1 MSDLIIDGATVITM
15 DPQRRILSD
24 GVVVVED
31 QRIIAVGKSHEIK
44 QKFNAETRISGKNM
58 ILIPGLID
66 CHVHLAQALI
76 RGTADDVDLI
86 PWLRDY
92 VWVLQGNFTPEDGR
106 VSAELCIAEMLRS
119 GTTSFLE
126 SMIHKRYGLNGIAQ
140 VVEKT
145 GIRGCLSKLFMDWT
159 GYADEESIMYEG
171 MIEDPEECI
180 AETLSMHS
188 KWQGAADGR
197 VYIWWGARTPGAV
210 SPELYRRVADLAR
223 KRHMGITMHLG
234 EVKEDVEYTKTQ
246 FNQLPAEFARDVGMM
261 GKNVVLVHGVWISP
275 EEFPIY
281 VETGTH
287 MCHCPASNSKL
298 ASGIA
303 LIPEMID
310 AGMNVCLGCDGGPSN
325 NAYDMFREMFLA
337 AVIHKA
343 RTLRP
348 LTMPAETVLEMA
360 TINGAKAIGL
370 EKEIGSIEVGK
381 KADLVLVD
389 TNQLNLAP
397 TYNPVSNIIY
407 AANGFNVHTTI
418 VNGQILVH
426 EGQLLTLDEEKIID
440 TARERGQQ
448 LVERAEVKIRS
459 LWKRD

>member
-24 GVVVVED
+24 GAVVVED

-310 AGMNVCLGCDGGPSN
+310 AGINVCLGCDGGPSN

-348 LTMPAETVLEMA
+348 LTMPAEKVLEMA

-426 EGQLLTLDEEKIID
+426 EGQLLTLDEKKIID

-459 LWKRD
+459 LWKTD

>member
-310 AGMNVCLGCDGGPSN
+310 AGINVCLGCDGGPSN

>member
-1 MSDLIIDGATVITM
+1 MADLVIDGATVITV
-15 DPQRRILSD
+15 DPQRRIISD
-24 GVVVVED
+24 GAVVVED
-31 QRIIAVGKSHEIK
+31 QRIIDIGKTHEIK
-44 QKFNAETRISGKNM
+44 KKFSADTRIHADGK

-106 VSAELCIAEMLRS
+106 VSAELCIAEMLKS

-126 SMIHKRYGLNGIAQ
+126 SMIHKRYGLDGIAQ
-140 VVEKT
+140 VVENS

-180 AETLSMHS
+180 AETLAMHE
-188 KWQGAADGR
+188 KWQGAGDGR
-197 VYIWWGARTPGAV
+197 VFIWWGARTPGAV

-234 EVKEDVEYTKTQ
+234 EVKEDVEYTKSQ

-261 GKNVVLVHGVWISP
+261 GRNVVLVHGVWITP
-275 EEFPIY
+275 QEFPIY

-303 LIPEMID
+303 LIPEMLQ
-310 AGMNVCLGCDGGPSN
+310 AGINVCLGCDGGPSN

-337 AVIHKA
+337 AIIHKA
-343 RTLRP
+343 RTLNP

-360 TINGAKAIGL
+360 TINGAKALGL
-370 EKEIGSIEVGK
+370 ERDIGSIEVGK
-381 KADLVLVD
+381 RADLVLVD
-389 TNQLNLAP
+389 TKQLNVAP

-407 AANGFNVHTTI
+407 AANGFNVYTTI

-426 EGQLLTLDEEKIID
+426 EGKLLTLDEQKIIE
-440 TARERGQQ
+440 TAQDRGQK
-448 LVERAEVKIRS
+448 LVERAGVNIQSRWQK
-459 LWKRD
+459 D

>member
-1 MSDLIIDGATVITM
+1 MADLMIDGATVITV
-15 DPQRRILSD
+15 DPQRRIIAD
-24 GVVVVED
+24 GAVVVED

-44 QKFNAETRISGKNM
+44 QQYSADTRIHAKNK

-92 VWVLQGNFTPEDGR
+92 IWVLQGNFTPEDGK
-106 VSAELCIAEMLRS
+106 VSSELCIAEMLKS

-126 SMIHKRYGLNGIAQ
+126 SMIHKRYGFDGIAQ

-180 AETLSMHS
+180 TETLSMYS
-188 KWQGAADGR
+188 KWQGGADGR
-197 VYIWWGARTPGAV
+197 VFIWWGARTPGAV
-210 SPELYRRVADLAR
+210 SPELYRRVADLAQ
-223 KRHMGITMHLG
+223 KRHMRITMHLG
-234 EVKEDVEYTKTQ
+234 EVKEDVEYTKAQ
-246 FNQLPAEFARDVGMM
+246 FNQLPAEFAQDVGMM
-261 GKNVVLVHGVWISP
+261 GENVVLVHGVWISP

-281 VETGTH
+281 AKTGTH

-303 LIPEMID
+303 PIPEMLD
-310 AGMNVCLGCDGGPSN
+310 AGINVCLGCDGGPSN

-337 AVIHKA
+337 AIIHKA
-343 RTLRP
+343 RTLNP
-348 LTMPAETVLEMA
+348 LIMPAETVLEMA
-360 TINGAKAIGL
+360 TINGARAIGL

-381 KADLVLVD
+381 KADFALVD
-389 TNQLNLAP
+389 TTQLNLAP

-426 EGQLLTLDEEKIID
+426 EGKLLILDEEKVIEN
-440 TARERGQQ
+440 ARKQGRQ
-448 LVERAEVKIRS
+448 LLDRAAVKIQS
-459 LWKRD
+459 PWQKN

>member
-1 MSDLIIDGATVITM
+1 MADLLIDGATVITV
-15 DPQRRILSD
+15 DSQRRIISD
-24 GVVVVED
+24 GAVVVED
-31 QRIIAVGKSHEIK
+31 QRIIAVGKAHEIK
-44 QKFNAETRISGKNM
+44 QKFSADTRISGKNK

-66 CHVHLAQALI
+66 CHVHLAQAMI

-92 VWVLQGNFTPEDGR
+92 VWVLQGNFTPADGKA
-106 VSAELCIAEMLRS
+106 SAELCIAEMLKS

-126 SMIHKRYGLNGIAQ
+126 SMIHKRYGMDGIAQ

-159 GYADEESIMYEG
+159 GYADEEAIMYEG
-171 MIEDPEECI
+171 MVEDPEECI

-188 KWQGAADGR
+188 KWQGAADNR
-197 VYIWWGARTPGAV
+197 VFIWWGARTPGAV
-210 SPELYRRVADLAR
+210 SPELYRRVAELAR

-261 GKNVVLVHGVWISP
+261 GDNVVLVHGVWITP
-275 EEFPIY
+275 KEFPIY

-303 LIPEMID
+303 LIPEMLE
-310 AGMNVCLGCDGGPSN
+310 AGINVCLGCDGGPSN

-343 RTLRP
+343 RTLNP
-348 LTMPAETVLEMA
+348 LIMPAETVLEMA

-381 KADLVLVD
+381 RADLVLID
-389 TNQLNLAP
+389 TTQLNLAP

-407 AANGFNVHTTI
+407 AANGFNVYTTI

-426 EGQLLTLDEEKIID
+426 EGKLLTMDEDKVIETARKHGEQLL
-440 TARERGQQ
+440 
-448 LVERAEVKIRS
+448 ERAEVDIKSR
-459 LWKRD
+459 WQTN

>member
-1 MSDLIIDGATVITM
+1 MADLIIDGATVITM
-15 DPQRRILSD
+15 DTQRRILTD
-24 GVVVVED
+24 GAVAVED

-44 QKFNAETRISGKNM
+44 QKFSAETRISGRNK

-66 CHVHLAQALI
+66 CHVHLAQAMI

-92 VWVLQGNFTPEDGR
+92 VWVLQGNYTPEDGR
-106 VSAELCIAEMLRS
+106 VSAELCIAEMLKS

-126 SMIHKRYGLNGIAQ
+126 SMIHKRYGMDGIAQ
-140 VVEKT
+140 VVERT

-159 GYADEESIMYEG
+159 GYADEEAIMYEG
-171 MIEDPEECI
+171 MIEDPQECI
-180 AETLSMHS
+180 AETLSMHN

-197 VYIWWGARTPGAV
+197 VFIWWGARTPGAV
-210 SPELYRRVADLAR
+210 SPELYRQVADLAR

-234 EVKEDVEYTKTQ
+234 EVKEDVEYTKSQ
-246 FNQLPAEFARDVGMM
+246 FNQSPAEFARDVGMM
-261 GKNVVLVHGVWISP
+261 GKNVVLVHGVWITP

-287 MCHCPASNSKL
+287 MCHCPASNAKL

-303 LIPEMID
+303 LIPEMLE
-310 AGMNVCLGCDGGPSN
+310 AGINVCLGCDGGPSN

-343 RTLRP
+343 RTLDP

-360 TINGAKAIGL
+360 TINGAKALGL
-370 EKEIGSIEVGK
+370 EKDIGSIEVGK
-381 KADLVLVD
+381 KADLVLVN
-389 TNQLNLAP
+389 TTQLNLAP

-407 AANGFNVHTTI
+407 AANGFNVNTTI

-426 EGQLLTLDEEKIID
+426 EGKLMTLDEEKVIEN
-440 TARERGQQ
+440 ARERGQK
-448 LVERAEVKIRS
+448 LLERADVKIQSR
-459 LWKRD
+459 WQRD

>member
-1 MSDLIIDGATVITM
+1 MADLIIDGATVITM
-15 DPQRRILSD
+15 DPQRRIISD
-24 GVVVVED
+24 GAVVVED
-31 QRIIAVGKSHEIK
+31 QRIIAVGKTHEIK
-44 QKFNAETRISGKNM
+44 QQYNTDTRIPGNRK

-92 VWVLQGNFTPEDGR
+92 VWVLQGNFTPEDGKA
-106 VSAELCIAEMLRS
+106 SAELCIAEMLKS

-126 SMIHKRYGLNGIAQ
+126 SMIHKRYGMDGIAQ

-159 GYADEESIMYEG
+159 GYADEEAIMYEG

-180 AETLSMHS
+180 SETLSMHN

-197 VYIWWGARTPGAV
+197 VFIWWGARTPGAV

-234 EVKEDVEYTKTQ
+234 EVKEDVEYTKSQ

-261 GKNVVLVHGVWISP
+261 GPNVVLVHGVWITP

-287 MCHCPASNSKL
+287 MCHCPASNAKL

-303 LIPEMID
+303 LIPEMLD
-310 AGMNVCLGCDGGPSN
+310 AGINVCLGCDGGPSN

-343 RTLRP
+343 RTLDP
-348 LTMPAETVLEMA
+348 LIMPAERVLEMA

-389 TNQLNLAP
+389 TTQLNLAP

-407 AANGFNVHTTI
+407 AANGFNAHTTI

-426 EGQLLTLDEEKIID
+426 EGQLLTLDEEKVINN
-440 TARERGQQ
+440 AREHGQR
-448 LVERAEVKIRS
+448 LLERADVKIQSR
-459 LWKRD
+459 WQRD

>member
-1 MSDLIIDGATVITM
+1 MADLIIDGATIITV
-15 DPQRRILSD
+15 DPQRRIISD
-24 GVVVVED
+24 GAVVVED
-31 QRIIAVGKSHEIK
+31 QRLIAVGKSHEIAR
-44 QKFNAETRISGKNM
+44 NHSADTRIHAKNK

-92 VWVLQGNFTPEDGR
+92 VWVLQGNFTPDDGK
-106 VSAELCIAEMLRS
+106 VSAELCIAEMLKS

-126 SMIHKRYGLNGIAQ
+126 SMIHKRYGMNGIAH
-140 VVEKT
+140 VVEDS

-159 GYADEESIMYEG
+159 GYAGEESIMYEG
-171 MIEDPEECI
+171 MIEDGEECI
-180 AETLSMHS
+180 SETLSMHN

-197 VYIWWGARTPGAV
+197 IYVWWGARTPGAV
-210 SPELYRRVADLAR
+210 SPELYRRVADLAQ
-223 KRHMGITMHLG
+223 KRHMRITMHLG

-246 FNQLPAEFARDVGMM
+246 FDQMPAEFARDVGMM
-261 GKNVVLVHGVWISP
+261 GENVVLVHGVWISP

-281 VETGTH
+281 AKTGTH

-303 LIPEMID
+303 PIPEMLK
-310 AGMNVCLGCDGGPSN
+310 AGVNVCLGCDGGPSN

-343 RTLRP
+343 RTLDP
-348 LTMPAETVLEMA
+348 LTMPAETILEMA
-360 TINGAKAIGL
+360 TINGAKALGL
-370 EKEIGSIEVGK
+370 EREIGSIEVGK
-381 KADLVLVD
+381 KADLVLID

-407 AANGFNVHTTI
+407 AANGFNVYSTI

-426 EGQLLTLDEEKIID
+426 EKKLMTLDEAKVIEN
-440 TARERGQQ
+440 ARKHGQK
-448 LVERAEVKIRS
+448 LLERAGVDIQS
-459 LWKRD
+459 QWKKA

>member
-1 MSDLIIDGATVITM
+1 MADLIIDGATIITV
-15 DPQRRILSD
+15 DPKRRIISN
-24 GVVVVED
+24 GAVVVED
-31 QRIIAVGKSHEIK
+31 QRIIAIGKTAEIK
-44 QKFNAETRISGKNM
+44 QKFTGDTRIHAEGK

-106 VSAELCIAEMLRS
+106 VSAQLCIAEMLKS

-126 SMIHKRYGLNGIAQ
+126 SMIHKRYGLDGIAQ
-140 VVEKT
+140 VVENS

-171 MIEDPEECI
+171 MIENPEECI
-180 AETLSMHS
+180 SETLEMHQ
-188 KWQGAADGR
+188 KWQGAGDGR
-197 VYIWWGARTPGAV
+197 VFIWWGARTPGAV

-223 KRHMGITMHLG
+223 SRHMRITMHLG
-234 EVKEDVEYTKTQ
+234 EVQEDVEYTKSK
-246 FNQLPAEFARDVGMM
+246 FNQLPAEFALDVGMM
-261 GKNVVLVHGVWISP
+261 GQNVVLVHGVWISP
-275 EEFPIY
+275 QEFPIY
-281 VETGTH
+281 VNTGTH

-303 LIPEMID
+303 PIPEMLQ
-310 AGMNVCLGCDGGPSN
+310 AGINVCLGCDGGPSN

-337 AVIHKA
+337 AIIHKA
-343 RTLRP
+343 RTLNP

-360 TINGAKAIGL
+360 TINGAKALGL
-370 EKEIGSIEVGK
+370 DRAIGSIEEGK

-389 TNQLNLAP
+389 PKQLNLAP

-407 AANGFNVHTTI
+407 AANGSNVYTTI

-426 EGQLLTLDEEKIID
+426 EGKLLTMDEAKIIE
-440 TARERGQQ
+440 TAQERGQK
-448 LVERAEVKIRS
+448 LVERAQVNIQSRWQK
-459 LWKRD
+459 D

>member
-1 MSDLIIDGATVITM
+1 MADLIIDGATIITM
-15 DPQRRILSD
+15 DPQRRIISD
-24 GVVVVED
+24 GAVVVED
-31 QRIIAVGKSHEIK
+31 QHIIAVGKSHEIK
-44 QKFNAETRISGKNM
+44 QHYSADTRIQGKKK

-76 RGTADDVDLI
+76 RGTADDVALI

-92 VWVLQGNFTPEDGR
+92 VWVLQGNFTPEDGK
-106 VSAELCIAEMLRS
+106 VSAELCIAEMLKS

-126 SMIHKRYGLNGIAQ
+126 SMIHKRYGLDGIAQ

-159 GYADEESIMYEG
+159 GYAGEEAIMYEG

-180 AETLSMHS
+180 AEALSMHN
-188 KWQGAADGR
+188 KWQGGADGR
-197 VYIWWGARTPGAV
+197 IFIWWGARTPGAV
-210 SPELYRRVADLAR
+210 SPELYRRVADLSR
-223 KRHMGITMHLG
+223 KRHMRITMHLG
-234 EVKEDVEYTKTQ
+234 EVKEDVEYTKAN
-246 FNQLPAEFARDVGMM
+246 FNQLPAEFAQDVGMM
-261 GKNVVLVHGVWISP
+261 GENVVLVHGVWISP

-281 VETGTH
+281 AQTGTH

-303 LIPEMID
+303 PIPEMLD
-310 AGMNVCLGCDGGPSN
+310 AGINICLGCDGGPSN
-325 NAYDMFREMFLA
+325 NSYDMFREMFLA
-337 AVIHKA
+337 AIIHKA
-343 RTLRP
+343 RTLDP
-348 LTMPAETVLEMA
+348 LIMPAETVLEMA

-381 KADLVLVD
+381 KADLVMVD
-389 TNQLNLAP
+389 TSQLNLTP

-426 EGQLLTLDEEKIID
+426 EGKLLTLDEEKVVENS
-440 TARERGQQ
+440 RKQGQQ
-448 LVERAEVKIRS
+448 LLGRADVKIQSQWR
-459 LWKRD
+459 KH